1 MIEIVNIFFQLFL
14 FCFLFFVPISFQ
26 FYKKLFGNYKYSLFD
41 IASINIIIFFSI
53 CLMVSFLSIDLKFLF
68 FSIIAI
74 VSLLYLKNLSQ
85 FLSFVKKNNK
95 NLFYLFVIFNFALF
109 FELANLT
116 PLGWDAITHWLPKA
130 FFFFENGNYKNLG
143 NYNYHSYTYP
153 HLGSYIW
160 AFFWKNSFLE
170 LEYYGRLYFI
180 FVYLISIYSVA
191 ELINQILDFKKKIVI
206 FFVIFIMF
214 SLTYSVFVLNGYQE
228 YLIFSLIAIVGKFL
242 FILKKNII
250 KKNIYLTSFLL
261 LASILLPWIK
271 DEGIVYLSIITIVL
285 IFFTD
290 ELSFSSGNKIVLF
303 LVILFSVFSQY
314 FIEAYFSSDYKWAN
328 TSILHSGI
336 VEYLYPEVFFKR
348 SLNILKF
355 FFISFFKTPVWLV
368 IVSAFGISFFIK
380 NCFSSLKYHFVFFAL
395 NILALYSIYF
405 TTPHDQTFFLT
416 SGLFR
421 LLIHTSG
428 FYLIFVSLVI
438 KRLYKKNNFI

>member
-1 MIEIVNIFFQLFL
+1 M
-14 FCFLFFVPISFQ
+14 
-26 FYKKLFGNYKYSLFD
+26 
-41 IASINIIIFFSI
+41 
-53 CLMVSFLSIDLKFLF
+53 
-68 FSIIAI
+68 
-74 VSLLYLKNLSQ
+74 
-85 FLSFVKKNNK
+85 
-95 NLFYLFVIFNFALF
+95 
-109 FELANLT
+109 
-116 PLGWDAITHWLPKA
+116 
-130 FFFFENGNYKNLG
+130 
-143 NYNYHSYTYP
+143 
-153 HLGSYIW
+153 
-160 AFFWKNSFLE
+160 
-170 LEYYGRLYFI
+170 
-180 FVYLISIYSVA
+180 
-191 ELINQILDFKKKIVI
+191 I
-206 FFVIFIMF
+206 FFVIFIIF

-261 LASILLPWIK
+261 LTSILLPWVK
-271 DEGIVYLSIITIVL
+271 DEGIIYLSIITIVL
-285 IFFTD
+285 IFFTN
-290 ELSFSSGNKIVLF
+290 ELRFSSSNKIVLF

-328 TSILHSGI
+328 TSMLHGGI
-336 VEYLYPEVFFKR
+336 VEYFYPEVFFKR

-368 IVSAFGISFFIK
+368 IVLAFGISFFIK
-380 NCFSSLKYHFVFFAL
+380 NCFSSLKYYFVFFGL
-395 NILALYSIYF
+395 NIFALYFVYF